1 MKYAIEREEPVSKP
15 YVIGNTIFP
24 YKTWEWKEVALSD
37 SKETLEELVKEW
49 SEGRDI
55 RLGELRVV
63 ER

>member
-1 MKYAIEREEPVSKP
+1 MKYAIERKEPVFKP
-15 YVIGNTIFP
+15 
-24 YKTWEWKEVALSD
+24 
-37 SKETLEELVKEW
+37 KEW